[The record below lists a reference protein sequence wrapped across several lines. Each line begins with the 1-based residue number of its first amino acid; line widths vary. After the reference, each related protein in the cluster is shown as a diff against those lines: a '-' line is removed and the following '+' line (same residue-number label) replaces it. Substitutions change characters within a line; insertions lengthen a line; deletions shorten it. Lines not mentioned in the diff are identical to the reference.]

1 MKDFAAKLIA
11 VASIFMLLG
20 AFMFGQQLQD
30 LLMKAPFM
38 KIDPYYSGGEI
49 EKSIFLDNYSI
60 NIYQEVYPALIGEGK
75 EGFRQVAIFSNDST
89 IKEYNIQPFDI
100 DGNTKV
106 KIENNVATIIDGNG
120 NTTTVKV
127 AKSSKNLIFRIP
139 LNRKI

>member
-1 MKDFAAKLIA
+1 MKNFAAKFIA

-49 EKSIFLDNYSI
+49 EKSISLDNYSI

-89 IKEYNIQPFDI
+89 ITDYNIQPFDI

>member
-1 MKDFAAKLIA
+1 MKNFAAKFLA
-11 VASIFMLLG
+11 VASIFVLLG
-20 AFMFGQQLQD
+20 AFMFGQQLQN

-49 EKSIFLDNYSI
+49 EKTISLDNYSI

-75 EGFRQVAIFSNDST
+75 EGFRQVAIYPNDST
-89 IKEYNIQPFDI
+89 IKEYNIRPFDI

-106 KIENNVATIIDGNG
+106 IIENNVATIIDGNC
-120 NTTTVKV
+120 NTVKV

>member
-1 MKDFAAKLIA
+1 MKNFAAKFLA
-11 VASIFMLLG
+11 VASIFVLLG
-20 AFMFGQQLQD
+20 AFMFGQQLQN

-38 KIDPYYSGGEI
+38 KIDTYYSGGEI
-49 EKSIFLDNYSI
+49 EKTISLDNYSI

-75 EGFRQVAIFSNDST
+75 EGFRQVAIYPNDST
-89 IKEYNIQPFDI
+89 IKEYNIRPFDI

-106 KIENNVATIIDGNG
+106 IIENNVATIIDGNG
-120 NTTTVKV
+120 NTSTVKV

>member
-1 MKDFAAKLIA
+1 MKDFAAKFIA

-38 KIDPYYSGGEI
+38 NIDPYYSGGEI
-49 EKSIFLDNYSI
+49 EKSISLDNYSI

-89 IKEYNIQPFDI
+89 ITDYNIQPFDI

>member
-1 MKDFAAKLIA
+1 MKDFAAKFIA

-49 EKSIFLDNYSI
+49 EKSISLDNYSI

-89 IKEYNIQPFDI
+89 IKDYNIQPFDI

>member
-1 MKDFAAKLIA
+1 MKDFAAKFIA

-49 EKSIFLDNYSI
+49 EKSISLDNYSI

-89 IKEYNIQPFDI
+89 ITDYNIQPFDI

>member
-1 MKDFAAKLIA
+1 MKDFAAKFLA
-11 VASIFMLLG
+11 VASIFVLLG
-20 AFMFGQQLQD
+20 AFMFGQQLQN

-38 KIDPYYSGGEI
+38 KIDTYYSGGEI
-49 EKSIFLDNYSI
+49 EKTISLDNYSI

-75 EGFRQVAIFSNDST
+75 EGFRQVAIYPNDST
-89 IKEYNIQPFDI
+89 IKEYNIRPFDI

-106 KIENNVATIIDGNG
+106 IIENNVATIIDGNG
-120 NTTTVKV
+120 NTSTVKV

>member
-1 MKDFAAKLIA
+1 MKDFAAKFLA
-11 VASIFMLLG
+11 VASIFVLLG
-20 AFMFGQQLQD
+20 AFMFGQQLQN

-49 EKSIFLDNYSI
+49 EKTISLDNYSI

-75 EGFRQVAIFSNDST
+75 EGFRQVAIYPNDST
-89 IKEYNIQPFDI
+89 IKEYNIRPFDI

-106 KIENNVATIIDGNG
+106 IIENNVATIIDGNG
-120 NTTTVKV
+120 NTSTVKV

>member
-1 MKDFAAKLIA
+1 MKDFAAKFIA

-20 AFMFGQQLQD
+20 AFMFGQQLQN

-49 EKSIFLDNYSI
+49 EKSISLDNYSI

-89 IKEYNIQPFDI
+89 ITDYNIQPFDI

>member
-1 MKDFAAKLIA
+1 MKDFAAKFIA

-49 EKSIFLDNYSI
+49 EKSISLDNYSI

-89 IKEYNIQPFDI
+89 ITDYDIQPFDI